1 MNKIKQTDV
10 FFPFLNGYL
19 IYAIIS
25 IFTQQ
30 QYGLYGN
37 LDNDF
42 SFLMV
47 IISCSV
53 ITGGLFLF
61 EKLFKLEAW
70 RERLFII
77 LFMLFF
83 NIFAFKS
90 KSMMVTLGSMLVL
103 FVAYLYRRL
112 NQKRY
117 GDIYLL
123 GIILLMLMAI
133 YFMFNPSEVAI
144 AEKFLVELTKNDKNS
159 LMVIL
164 SSSVLLGALL
174 FFKNKLRWLEKFKK
188 HLPLVTGMIFV
199 LQIILLSTIMIAKVK
214 IFETPTF
221 DMGIFTQMFANMKKG
236 AGPVTTLERDRL
248 LSHFSVHFSPI
259 HYLLLPIYSIF
270 PYAETLEVSQ
280 IILVASGVVPVYL
293 IAKRLSFS
301 QTFTYL
307 LLLVYLLFPSLTT
320 GHLYD
325 YHENCFLAPML
336 LWLFYAVLIEN
347 KVLIVLFTILT
358 LIIKED
364 ATIYILSLGIYF
376 LFQQSFNFTKSTK
389 WAIAIVCLLLPSIYF
404 VSVIHYLETV
414 GTGAM
419 TSRFANFMIGDQEG
433 LKFAVMNALKNPV
446 YTIASVFTYRK
457 TIYLATLLFSLGLLP
472 LFQKHLI
479 NYVLLLPL
487 LVINLLSDWPYQVD
501 LFKQYHYGS
510 STLLFLLLMIAVY
523 EMLKDQRKRLSLT
536 AKRLL
541 VFAIIVSSG
550 LQVRL
555 VLPKMDKWQTYQ
567 ENQVHYEGIKTTLA
581 NIPATAKVASL
592 SNYTTALADRHEVYD
607 LFYHKNGEVDHELD
621 YIVFEYNL
629 LNDSSKEAKIVNQ
642 YMEQGYVSS
651 ELSSDF
657 ILILEKAAQPVNQE

>member
-1 MNKIKQTDV
+1 M
-10 FFPFLNGYL
+10 
-19 IYAIIS
+19 
-25 IFTQQ
+25 
-30 QYGLYGN
+30 
-37 LDNDF
+37 
-42 SFLMV
+42 
-47 IISCSV
+47 
-53 ITGGLFLF
+53 
-61 EKLFKLEAW
+61 
-70 RERLFII
+70 
-77 LFMLFF
+77 
-83 NIFAFKS
+83 
-90 KSMMVTLGSMLVL
+90 
-103 FVAYLYRRL
+103 
-112 NQKRY
+112 
-117 GDIYLL
+117 
-123 GIILLMLMAI
+123 
-133 YFMFNPSEVAI
+133 
-144 AEKFLVELTKNDKNS
+144 
-159 LMVIL
+159 
-164 SSSVLLGALL
+164 
-174 FFKNKLRWLEKFKK
+174 
-188 HLPLVTGMIFV
+188 
-199 LQIILLSTIMIAKVK
+199 
-214 IFETPTF
+214 
-221 DMGIFTQMFANMKKG
+221 
-236 AGPVTTLERDRL
+236 
-248 LSHFSVHFSPI
+248 
-259 HYLLLPIYSIF
+259 PIYSIL

-280 IILVASGVVPVYL
+280 ILLVASGVVPVYL

-376 LFQQSFNFTKSTK
+376 LFQQSFNFNKSTK
-389 WAIAIVCLLLPSIYF
+389 WTIAIVCLLLPSIYF

-457 TIYLATLLFSLGLLP
+457 TIYLVTLLCSLGLLP

-510 STLLFLLLMIAVY
+510 STLLFLLFMIAVY
-523 EMLKDQRKRLSLT
+523 EMLKDQRKTLSLT

-541 VFAIIVSSG
+541 VFALIVSSG

-555 VLPKMDKWQTYQ
+555 VLPKIDKWQTYQ
-567 ENQVHYEGIKTTLA
+567 ENQVHYESIKTTLA

-629 LNDSSKEAKIVNQ
+629 LNNSSKEAKIVNR

-657 ILILEKAAQPVNQE
+657 ILILEKADQPLNQE